1 MTGRYDDLDAA
12 FSLGSGVSI
21 PAGLHR
27 FLEFSAKHDAP
38 QSSTLRVNSQATVG
52 SFYDGQRLSA
62 SVTPTWNA
70 SVHWQLSGSYQLN
83 RLEFSERDQRSTS
96 HVARLRALLMLNS
109 STAITGLVQYNTAS
123 DAMVLN
129 LRLRYNPRE
138 GNDFYL
144 VYNHGLNTDR
154 FGYSPT
160 RELTDNQALLLKYSH
175 TLTLGF

>member
-1 MTGRYDDLDAA
+1 
-12 FSLGSGVSI
+12 
-21 PAGLHR
+21 
-27 FLEFSAKHDAP
+27 
-38 QSSTLRVNSQATVG
+38 
-52 SFYDGQRLSA
+52 
-62 SVTPTWNA
+62 
-70 SVHWQLSGSYQLN
+70 
-83 RLEFSERDQRSTS
+83 
-96 HVARLRALLMLNS
+96 MLNS

-123 DAMVLN
+123 DALVLN

-175 TLTLGF
+175 TLTLGW